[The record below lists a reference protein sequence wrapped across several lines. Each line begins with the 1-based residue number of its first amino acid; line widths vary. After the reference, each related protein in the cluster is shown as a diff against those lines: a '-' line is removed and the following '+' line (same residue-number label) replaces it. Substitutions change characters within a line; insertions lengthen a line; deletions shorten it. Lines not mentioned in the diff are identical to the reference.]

1 MAKVIAS
8 KSDTRSQLAAGV
20 HELARV
26 VRVTLGPKGRYIAF
40 TPDDLTKEQALSE
53 SGNPLATRKGTPTLT
68 NDGAMVASHIDPA
81 NKLANLGLKVVRE
94 AALGTNLSAGDG
106 TTTATI
112 LADSMISEGMKL
124 LAAGCDPLALRR
136 GITLATNV
144 AVEELRSC
152 AQPVETVEQMAEIA
166 TVSSG
171 DPVIGT
177 KIAEALAE
185 VGKDGIISVEKSKRM
200 GIDIEFQKGLRF
212 DHGLMAPEMADD
224 PGRLVAELVQPYIF
238 ITDERLADN
247 FKDILPMLEEVQK
260 SGHPLLIVADDVRG
274 LALQSLLANR
284 RKGTLTTVCVQTPGF
299 KDGDRRKT
307 ETEDLAILTGG
318 TYFSPE
324 KGLSIKNASK
334 ALLGR
339 ANTAIITKD
348 YTLIIGGKG
357 KKEAIEARCASL
369 RRLIDDTNSGYDQDV
384 LRERLAKLSGGIAVM
399 KVGAPTESELEETR
413 SRIQD
418 ALLAT
423 RAAARGGILP
433 GGGIAYLEATSA
445 LEPLMAASPSTD
457 AGTGTSPD
465 PLPALSP
472 DELLGVQ
479 LVAQALEAPLKTL
492 AENCGLAPAVVL
504 EKIKSLPAGQGLN
517 CADGTFGPMIA
528 RGITDPAQVAISAL
542 ETAASVAGLVLI
554 TEVGI
559 TES

>member
-1 MAKVIAS
+1 M
-8 KSDTRSQLAAGV
+8 
-20 HELARV
+20 
-26 VRVTLGPKGRYIAF
+26 
-40 TPDDLTKEQALSE
+40 
-53 SGNPLATRKGTPTLT
+53 
-68 NDGAMVASHIDPA
+68 
-81 NKLANLGLKVVRE
+81 
-94 AALGTNLSAGDG
+94 
-106 TTTATI
+106 
-112 LADSMISEGMKL
+112 
-124 LAAGCDPLALRR
+124 
-136 GITLATNV
+136 
-144 AVEELRSC
+144 
-152 AQPVETVEQMAEIA
+152 
-166 TVSSG
+166 
-171 DPVIGT
+171 
-177 KIAEALAE
+177 
-185 VGKDGIISVEKSKRM
+185 
-200 GIDIEFQKGLRF
+200 
-212 DHGLMAPEMADD
+212 
-224 PGRLVAELVQPYIF
+224 
-238 ITDERLADN
+238 
-247 FKDILPMLEEVQK
+247 
-260 SGHPLLIVADDVRG
+260 
-274 LALQSLLANR
+274 
-284 RKGTLTTVCVQTPGF
+284 
-299 KDGDRRKT
+299 
-307 ETEDLAILTGG
+307 
-318 TYFSPE
+318 
-324 KGLSIKNASK
+324 
-334 ALLGR
+334 
-339 ANTAIITKD
+339 
-348 YTLIIGGKG
+348 
-357 KKEAIEARCASL
+357 